1 MQKSLIHL
9 TNNLSNLLLEFPSL
23 VRRLERKDP
32 QFLPLLLTWIE
43 SAEDLLSTYRIVGV
57 AELSGLKS
65 KILSP
70 SYSNDFR
77 GSLRKQQLKV
87 AVDIL
92 YDLQECLQKTLEPHQ
107 QKVTQSREL
116 INQLLSIVAESG
128 AIQYKHP
135 SPLDQFV
142 RQIWQILNSHD
153 QLKGGAVQLKSQFS
167 EQDVILLIAEEIDLS
182 RFSGRASKKQTAE
195 ALAH

>member
-23 VRRLERKDP
+23 VRRLEKKDP

-43 SAEDLLSTYRIVGV
+43 SAEDLLSTYRIVEV

-128 AIQYKHP
+128 AVQYQHP

-182 RFSGRASKKQTAE
+182 WFSGRTRKKQTAE
-195 ALAH
+195 AVAH